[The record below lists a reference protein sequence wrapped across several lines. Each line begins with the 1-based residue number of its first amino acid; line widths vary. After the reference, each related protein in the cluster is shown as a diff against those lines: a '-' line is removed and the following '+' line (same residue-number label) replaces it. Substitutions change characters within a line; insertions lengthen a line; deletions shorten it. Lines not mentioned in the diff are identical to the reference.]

1 MGLTPTT
8 ESKLG
13 SDCSGSNGASNRVL
27 TLANTKNTVQGGFL
41 VYASGLA
48 LALTTEYTVDHNNS
62 GTEITF
68 LNGMWDDMTIVV
80 NYNQVALAGI
90 GTDFQNGPLADFG
103 VVATRTPVTVTPGFS
118 GQKTYADGTDEDI
131 DIVWDPYTEKHN
143 LDKAGLTKVY
153 DARVFIKPDATLN
166 KYDKITY
173 ESKVYRVEEV
183 SIRNFNGTASFKV
196 GGLFYIKD
204 A

>member
-1 MGLTPTT
+1 MGLTPET

-13 SDCSGSNGASNRVL
+13 SDCSGVDGASNRVL
-27 TLANTKNTVQGGFL
+27 TLANTKTTVDGGLL
-41 VYASGLA
+41 VYVEGLV
-48 LALTTEYTVDHNNS
+48 LALTTNFTIDHNNTGS
-62 GTEITF
+62 EITF
-68 LNGMWDDMTIVV
+68 LGAINDSDVIVV
-80 NYNQVALAGI
+80 NYYQVNLSGV
-90 GTDFQNGPLADFG
+90 GTDFENGPLVDFG
-103 VVATRTPVTVTPGFS
+103 VIAVRTPVTVTTGFN
-118 GQKTYADGTDEDI
+118 GQKTYADGTPENI
-131 DIVWDPYTEKHN
+131 DIVWDPYIEKHN

-183 SIRNFNGTASFKV
+183 SIRNFNGVASFQV

>member
-8 ESKLG
+8 ENKLG
-13 SDCSGSNGASNRVL
+13 SDCSGSDGASNRVL
-27 TLANTKNTVQGGFL
+27 TLANTLTTVQGGLL
-41 VYASGLA
+41 VYVDGSAIS
-48 LALTTEYTVDHNNS
+48 LTTNYTINHNNTGS
-62 GTEITF
+62 EITF
-68 LNGMWDDMTIVV
+68 LDALADSAVIIV
-80 NYNQVALAGI
+80 NYYQVNIAGI
-90 GTDFQNGPLADFG
+90 GTDFENGPLADFG
-103 VVATRTPVTVTPGFS
+103 VIAVRTPVTVTTGFS

-131 DIVWDPYTEKHN
+131 SMVWEPYNEKHN

-153 DARVFIKPDATLN
+153 DARVFIKPGVTLN

-183 SIRNFNGTASFKV
+183 SIRNFNGTASFQV
-196 GGLFYIKD
+196 AGLFYIAD